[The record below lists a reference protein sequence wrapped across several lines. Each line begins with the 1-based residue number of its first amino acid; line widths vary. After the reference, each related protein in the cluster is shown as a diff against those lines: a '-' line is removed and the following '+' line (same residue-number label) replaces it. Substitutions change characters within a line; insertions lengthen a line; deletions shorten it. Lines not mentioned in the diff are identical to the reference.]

1 MAESPVTYL
10 LNKLAQFTENEV
22 IFLTGA
28 QEAALSV
35 RGELE
40 RVRAFLRV
48 ADALEEGD
56 DEVKVWVKQLRNIA
70 YDMED
75 ALDEFLPLLRHDHGV
90 GFIGLISRMSCC
102 IKNLKA
108 RYRVTSEIKRINS
121 TLKGICNGHR
131 RLCHKFSRAQQDP
144 SSTLADNTWQ
154 DHQGNALLLD
164 KTDLVGIE
172 RPKNELVRWLIEGA
186 LRREVISVVGMGGL
200 GKTTLVKQVYDDP
213 PVKKHFVVYAWI
225 TLSLSSKIEELL
237 KDMLDQIMRVIRKPV
252 PPGAYPMNSHW
263 LKTIIKDL
271 LQRRRYL
278 IVLDDAWHID
288 EWDAIKHALPN
299 NGHGSRVIIT
309 TRNADLAS
317 TTCKE
322 FSGLVKTMK
331 PLDPTHSWELFCQKA
346 FQGNSCPSH
355 LEEICEY
362 VLRKCQGL
370 PLAIVAISGV
380 LAAKDNRR
388 IYEWELVRRS
398 LRTEID
404 CNDKLKNLKRVLSLS
419 FNDLPYYL
427 KSCFLHLSLFP
438 EGHRIKCG
446 RLIRLWVAEGF
457 VEKKE
462 GKTLEEV
469 AKDYFV
475 ELLSRSLI
483 EVAAKRSDGR
493 VMYCR
498 IHDFLRDIITS
509 KSTDQGFAVIA
520 KEENC
525 EWPDKV
531 RRLSIQYTPQAL
543 QRKWSLCHLRSLYI
557 SGTERSFMN
566 TVLASDMKLLNV
578 LDMQAAP
585 LIRFPA
591 QITDWYYLT
600 YLSFRYTEVST
611 VPSSIGKL
619 QNLETLDLKHTNVT
633 ELPVEILKLR
643 RLRHLL
649 VYRYKNISYSSF
661 KFGFKALRG
670 IGTLLSLQKLCYIEA
685 DDESSGNVMRELG
698 MLTQL
703 DRLAILKFRKEDG
716 RDLCLSIS
724 KLTRLRAISID
735 SVDDDEVIDLQ
746 HLSSPP
752 PFLERIYLTGRLG
765 ALPHWL
771 PSLSS
776 LMKLHLRGSRLKND
790 PLMSLQ
796 NLPNLVHLELLQVY
810 EGSSLCFEAESFKK
824 LKTLSLDH
832 FEELRGVEVEK
843 GAMPYL
849 EKLIIQRCKLLEKL
863 PSGIEYLKKLKV
875 LRVFDMPDELIKKL
889 VQGGQNDDYQKVAHV
904 PQVYYGYW
912 KDGGWDVQLIERS
925 VQRDHCREIRSVHF
939 PDTSMSSNQESP
951 CWK

>member
-10 LNKLAQFTENEV
+10 LNKLAQFVENELQL
-22 IFLTGA
+22 LTGT
-28 QEAALSV
+28 QEEALLV

-40 RVRAFLRV
+40 RIRAFLRV
-48 ADALEEGD
+48 ADSLEESD
-56 DEVKVWVKQLRNIA
+56 DEVRVWVKQLRNTA

-75 ALDEFLPLLRHDHGV
+75 ALDEFLLLLRHDHGV

-108 RYRVTSEIKRINS
+108 RYRLTSEIKRINS
-121 TLKGICNGHR
+121 RVKDICNGHR
-131 RLCHKFSRAQQDP
+131 RLRHKFSRAQQDP
-144 SSTLADNTWQ
+144 GSTGADNTWV
-154 DHQGNALLLD
+154 DHRGNALLLD

-172 RPKNELVRWLIEGA
+172 QPKNKLVRGLLDGS
-186 LRREVISVVGMGGL
+186 LVREVISVVGMGGL
-200 GKTTLVKQVYDDP
+200 GKTTLVKQVYEDP
-213 PVKKHFVVYAWI
+213 AVKKQVYGRI
-225 TLSLSSKIEELL
+225 TLSRSLKIEELL
-237 KDMLDQIMRVIRKPV
+237 KDMLDQIMRVIRRPV
-252 PPGAYPMNSHW
+252 PPGAYTMNSLW

-278 IVLDDAWHID
+278 IILDDVWHIN
-288 EWDAIKHALPN
+288 EWDAVKHAFPN
-299 NGHGSRVIIT
+299 NGNGSRVIIT

-317 TTCKE
+317 TSCKE
-322 FSGLVKTMK
+322 FNGQLKNME
-331 PLDPTHSWELFCQKA
+331 PLDPAQSWELFCRKT
-346 FQGNSCPSH
+346 FQGNPCPSH

-362 VLRKCQGL
+362 ILRKCEGL

-380 LAAKDNRR
+380 LAAKDKRR
-388 IYEWELVRRS
+388 IYEWELVRCS

-404 CNDKLKNLKRVLSLS
+404 CNDKLKYLKRVLLLS

-438 EGHRIKCG
+438 EGQRIKCG

-462 GKTLEEV
+462 GKTLEDV
-469 AKDYFV
+469 AKDYFM
-475 ELLSRSLI
+475 ELSNRSLI

-493 VMYCR
+493 VKYCR

-509 KSTDQGFAVIA
+509 KSTNQGFAEIA
-520 KEENC
+520 KEENH

-531 RRLSIQYTPQAL
+531 RRLSIQNTLHAL
-543 QRKWSLCHLRSLYI
+543 QQNRSLSQLRSLYMF
-557 SGTERSFMN
+557 GMERSLVN
-566 TVLASDMKLLNV
+566 TVLASDMKLLTV

-585 LIRFPA
+585 LTRFPA
-591 QITDWYYLT
+591 QVGDWYHLR
-600 YLSFRYTEVST
+600 YLSFRFTEVST
-611 VPSSIGKL
+611 LPSSIGKL
-619 QNLETLDLKHTNVT
+619 QNLETLDLKQTNVT
-633 ELPVEILKLR
+633 ELPVEILKLQ

-661 KFGFKALRG
+661 KFGFRALRG
-670 IGTLLSLQKLCYIEA
+670 IGALQSLQKLCYVEA
-685 DDESSGNVMRELG
+685 DDESSGSVMRELG

-703 DRLAILKFRKEDG
+703 DRLAILKLRKEDG
-716 RDLCLSIS
+716 RNLCLSIS
-724 KLTRLRAISID
+724 KLTRLQAISVT
-735 SVDDDEVIDLQ
+735 SVDDDEFIDLK

-752 PFLERIYLTGRLG
+752 PFLERIYLRGRLK

-776 LMKLHLRGSRLKND
+776 LMKLHLKGSRLKND
-790 PLMSLQ
+790 PLVSLQ

-824 LKTLSLDH
+824 LKTLGLDY
-832 FEELRGVEVEK
+832 FDELRCVEVEK

-849 EKLIIQRCKLLEKL
+849 EKFIIQRCKLLEKL
-863 PSGIEYLKKLKV
+863 PSGFEYLKKLKV
-875 LRVFDMPDELIKKL
+875 LKIFDMPDELVKKL
-889 VQGGQNDDYQKVAHV
+889 VRGEQNDDFQKVAHV

-912 KDGGWDVQLIERS
+912 KDGGWDVQLIDRS
-925 VQRDHCREIRSVHF
+925 VQTDQCREIRSVHV
-939 PDTSMSSNQESP
+939 PSTSMSSTPYPP